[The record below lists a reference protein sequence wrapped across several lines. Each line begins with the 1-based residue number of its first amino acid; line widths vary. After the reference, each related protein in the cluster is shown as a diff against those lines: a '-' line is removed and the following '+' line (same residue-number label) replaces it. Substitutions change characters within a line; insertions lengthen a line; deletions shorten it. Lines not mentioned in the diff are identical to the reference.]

1 VAVSEE
7 EQAASLRM
15 SSDDD
20 DDDDDA
26 TEAVSRQAAQ
36 REARSEGEPGLGTS
50 LTMAI
55 GP

>member
-1 VAVSEE
+1 MAVSEE

-15 SSDDD
+15 SRD

-26 TEAVSRQAAQ
+26 TGAVSRQAAQ
-36 REARSEGEPGLGTS
+36 REARSEGELGLGTS